1 MKKFSIAAVCLLFV
15 LAACEK
21 DDRTGLPETETTGTT
36 QAVSETTT
44 ASATTT
50 GVTGGTSSAMAPEDK
65 EFVSESGMA
74 GLAEVLMSNL
84 ALQKASNAGVKAFAQ
99 RMVTDHSKTSEELSQ
114 FATAKGLALPTELEG
129 PPEIA
134 LGHLNSLSG
143 AEFDKAYMQHMIEDH
158 QNAVADFEKASTNA
172 ADLDLR
178 AWAGRTLPALHE
190 HLSLAKEVAGNV
202 R

>member
-1 MKKFSIAAVCLLFV
+1 MKNYVVAAVCLLFA

-21 DDRTGLPETETTGTT
+21 DDRTGLPETETTGTV

-65 EFVSESGMA
+65 EFVSEAGMA
-74 GLAEVLMSNL
+74 GLAIFQMGNL
-84 ALQKASNAGVKAFAQ
+84 ALQKASNADVKAFAQ
-99 RMVTDHSKTSEELSQ
+99 RMVTEHSKTNEELSQ
-114 FATAKGLALPTELEG
+114 FATAKGVALPTELEG

-134 LGHLNSLSG
+134 FTHLTSLSG
-143 AEFDKAYMQHMIEDH
+143 AAFDKAFMQHMIEDH

-178 AWAGRTLPALHE
+178 AWAGRTLPTLHE
-190 HLSLAKEVAGNV
+190 HLSLAKEVAKKV